1 MACSG
6 IVLVVDD
13 DAEIRETLSALLQ
26 HEGYTVFRAENGKQ
40 ALEQLRQIHPHP
52 SCVLLD
58 LMMPV
63 MSGWEVL
70 EEVSESAELS
80 RIPIVVVSAMCAPG
94 AKACLQKP
102 VDLDELLEVVDSCC
116 CGKDLPLSR
125 RESPLERYSVG

>member
-1 MACSG
+1 MASSD

-13 DAEIRETLSALLQ
+13 DAEIRETLSTLLE
-26 HEGYTVFRAENGKQ
+26 HEGYTVLRAENGKR
-40 ALEQLRQIHPHP
+40 ALEQLRSAHP

-70 EEVSESAELS
+70 EEIQENADLAG
-80 RIPIVVVSAMCAPG
+80 IPIVVVSAMCAPG

-102 VDLDELLEVVDSCC
+102 VNLDELLDVVDQCC
-116 CGKDLPLSR
+116 CTHEAALP
-125 RESPLERYSVG
+125 EPQPLRYGTG

>member
-13 DAEIRETLSALLQ
+13 DVEIRETVSALLQ
-26 HEGYTVFRAENGKQ
+26 HEGYTVIRAENGRQ
-40 ALEQLRQIHPHP
+40 ALDQLELVHPN
-52 SCVLLD
+52 CVLLD

-70 EEVSESAELS
+70 EEIQDNAELS
-80 RIPIVVVSAMCAPG
+80 KIPIVVVSAMCAPG

-102 VDLDELLEVVDSCC
+102 VDLDELLDVVDRCC
-116 CGKDLPLSR
+116 CG
-125 RESPLERYSVG
+125 REIPSIPRPAPAERYSVG

>member
-26 HEGYTVFRAENGKQ
+26 HEGYTVVRAENGVQ
-40 ALEQLRQIHPHP
+40 ALESLRRDHPA
-52 SCVLLD
+52 CVLLD

-70 EEVSESAELS
+70 EEVQESEELS
-80 RIPIVVVSAMCAPG
+80 SIPIVVVSAMCAAG
-94 AKACLQKP
+94 ARACLQKP
-102 VDLDELLEVVDSCC
+102 VDLDELLDVVDRCC
-116 CGKDLPLSR
+116 CG
-125 RESPLERYSVG
+125 REMAARPEDVPQERYSIG

>member
-13 DAEIRETLSALLQ
+13 DVEIRETVSALLQ
-26 HEGYTVFRAENGKQ
+26 HEGYTVIRAENGRQ
-40 ALEQLRQIHPHP
+40 ALDQLALVHPN
-52 SCVLLD
+52 CVLLD

-70 EEVSESAELS
+70 EEIQENAELS
-80 RIPIVVVSAMCAPG
+80 KIPIVVVSAMCAPG

-102 VDLDELLEVVDSCC
+102 VDLDELLDVVDRCC
-116 CGKDLPLSR
+116 CG
-125 RESPLERYSVG
+125 REIPAIPQPAPAERYSVG

>member
-13 DAEIRETLSALLQ
+13 DAEIRETLSALLE
-26 HEGYTVFRAENGKQ
+26 HEGYTVLSAENGKQ
-40 ALEQLRQIHPHP
+40 ALEHLHQTTP

-70 EEVSESAELS
+70 EEVQESAELS
-80 RIPIVVVSAMCAPG
+80 TIPIVVVSAMCAPG
-94 AKACLQKP
+94 ARHCLQKP
-102 VDLDELLEVVDSCC
+102 VDLDELLDVVDRCC
-116 CGKDLPLSR
+116 CGRELPISP
-125 RESPLERYSVG
+125 REQQAPRYSAG

>member
-1 MACSG
+1 MVCSG

-13 DAEIRETLSALLQ
+13 DAEIRETLSTLLQ
-26 HEGYTVFRAENGKQ
+26 HEGYTVVRAENGKQ
-40 ALEQLRQIHPHP
+40 ALEQLHAVHP

-70 EEVSESAELS
+70 EEVQESVELS
-80 RIPIVVVSAMCAPG
+80 QIPIVVVSAMCAPG

-116 CGKDLPLSR
+116 CG
-125 RESPLERYSVG
+125 REIQVSPRVSPVERYSVG

>member
-26 HEGYTVFRAENGKQ
+26 HEGYTVLRAENGVQ
-40 ALEQLRQIHPHP
+40 ALDQLRRMHPN
-52 SCVLLD
+52 CVLLD

-70 EEVSESAELS
+70 EEIQESEELK
-80 RIPIVVVSAMCAPG
+80 RIPVVVVSAMCAPG

-102 VDLDELLEVVDSCC
+102 VDLDELLDVVDRCVCEQRVPSMHQV
-116 CGKDLPLSR
+116 PA
-125 RESPLERYSVG
+125 PRYSAG